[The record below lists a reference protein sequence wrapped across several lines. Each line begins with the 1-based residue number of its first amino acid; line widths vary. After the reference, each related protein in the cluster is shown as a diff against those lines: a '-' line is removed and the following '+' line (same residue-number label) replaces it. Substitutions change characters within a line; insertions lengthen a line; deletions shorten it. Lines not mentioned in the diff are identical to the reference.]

1 MVALTGQGNHF
12 NKCGIG
18 LFYYYIILFENVDRG
33 HLSGRERNIIKPD
46 IIYIAFKVATPV
58 HIERAGIIG

>member
-1 MVALTGQGNHF
+1 MVALNLQGNHL

-18 LFYYYIILFENVDRG
+18 LFYYIILFENVDRG
-33 HLSGRERNIIKPD
+33 HLSGRQSNVIKPD
-46 IIYIAFKVATPV
+46 VIDIAFKVATPV